1 MTQTRSIRRKWPG
14 RWPNWALRSSPLPSF
29 PCWILQTKSPL
40 PTAFGLGF
48 RWFGGRCGGNCRG
61 GPPIRRPWQSSQR
74 RGWLSRHTAPR
85 LSLRRRKVR
94 LSPFPPDDENC
105 ARSLAPPLQRKPTPL
120 GFALGAPS
128 AAYIISE
135 FGDLAFPFWERL
147 CCGGGVI
154 RTLAFP
160 FRGRWHGQRP

>member
-1 MTQTRSIRRKWPG
+1 MTPTRSIRRKWPG

-29 PCWILQTKSPL
+29 PCWILQTRSPL

-48 RWFGGRCGGNCRG
+48 LWFGGRCGGNCRG

-120 GFALGAPS
+120 GFALGA
-128 AAYIISE
+128 AFGGLYNIRVRGLGISLL
-135 FGDLAFPFWERL
+135 GSPLLRWGSSCAV
-147 CCGGGVI
+147 GV
-154 RTLAFP
+154 RYEP
-160 FRGRWHGQRP
+160 